1 MKSFEGCGRMKKS
14 PETAPR
20 ASSKVGVCSCVLE
33 EGKTYEV
40 DSSGLAA
47 LNWGHLCAEPD
58 GGGSCDVL
66 TIPNSLALY
75 RAS

>member
-1 MKSFEGCGRMKKS
+1 M
-14 PETAPR
+14 
-20 ASSKVGVCSCVLE
+20 LE

-40 DSSGLAA
+40 DSSRLAA